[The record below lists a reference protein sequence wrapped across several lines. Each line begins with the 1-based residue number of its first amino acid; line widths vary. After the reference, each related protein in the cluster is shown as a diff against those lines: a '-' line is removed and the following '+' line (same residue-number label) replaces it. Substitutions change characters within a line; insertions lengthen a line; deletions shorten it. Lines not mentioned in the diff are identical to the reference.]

1 MACTGAMICDAFRW
15 FLFSVRVYW
24 KILTIKLLSSF
35 DAVKRNKVFYSV
47 VILIGKGKSEGLS
60 FVI

>member
-1 MACTGAMICDAFRW
+1 MACTGAIICDAFKA